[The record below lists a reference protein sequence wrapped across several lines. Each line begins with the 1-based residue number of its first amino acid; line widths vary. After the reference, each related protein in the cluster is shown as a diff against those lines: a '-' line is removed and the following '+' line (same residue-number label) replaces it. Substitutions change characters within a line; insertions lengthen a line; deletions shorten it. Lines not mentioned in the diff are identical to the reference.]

1 MPTEIRA
8 AESGRN
14 DQQHRVAACQV
25 VEDRVDGDE
34 WSERKVNLPGIG
46 SVPMIAAMSNSI
58 DDGRRQVL
66 DCNGQVGM

>member
-1 MPTEIRA
+1 M
-8 AESGRN
+8 
-14 DQQHRVAACQV
+14 AACQV
-25 VEDRVDGDE
+25 VEERVDEDE

-66 DCNGQVGM
+66 DMRRNSIIIVTNSFIIVTDW